1 MEEAPTPKNEKQAE
15 KEFQLN
21 SDKNHPI
28 SIKIINLKS
37 TIQITSLFKDDILN
51 HIYQKEFSL
60 EELRENNK
68 YFLLYE
74 TIDEIYEDLILL
86 MDKNQTKISEENN
99 TIKINI
105 PIESKKIKEISFILN
120 EVKKG
125 DKEMVQ
131 ELYSLV
137 CELKK
142 EIKEIKEENKNLK
155 SKVNILESY
164 LPFLEEYKK
173 KEIEKQIKNLDSLII
188 NGNNNY
194 NKTLKNWI
202 NPNLKIKAEL
212 LYRLSRDGEKYE
224 TFHKLC
230 DNQGPTLVLTKLSDG
245 DILGTYSP
253 IDWDNKTE
261 NWKNDLGIFVFS
273 LNRNMKAS
281 KKQPSNNYGIY
292 CSKIYGPESYFLCF
306 QPGKNMKLSELR
318 IDNSEYSI
326 NTQDLVPNKKND
338 FYNAIEVEIFKIIF
352 E

>member
-1 MEEAPTPKNEKQAE
+1 MEEAPTPQNEKQAE

-21 SDKNHPI
+21 SDKNHPF
-28 SIKIINLKS
+28 SVKIVNFKS
-37 TIQITSLFKDDILN
+37 TLQIISLFKDDILN

-60 EELRENNK
+60 EELRKSNK

-105 PIESKKIKEISFILN
+105 PIESKKIKEISFTLN

-131 ELYSLV
+131 ELFSLV
-137 CELKK
+137 SELKK

-164 LPFLEEYKK
+164 IPLLEEYKQEK
-173 KEIEKQIKNLDSLII
+173 IEKTERKEIKNLDSLII
-188 NGNNNY
+188 NGNKNY
-194 NKTLKNWI
+194 NKALKKWI

-224 TFHKLC
+224 TFHRLC
-230 DNQGPTLVLTKLSDG
+230 DNQGPTVVLTKLSDG

-253 IDWDNKTE
+253 INWDNKTE
-261 NWKNDLGIFVFS
+261 
-273 LNRNMKAS
+273 
-281 KKQPSNNYGIY
+281 IY
-292 CSKIYGPESYFLCF
+292 CSQIHGPESYFLCF
-306 QPGKNMKLSELR
+306 KPDKNMKKPELR
-318 IDNSEYSI
+318 IDNDEYSI
-326 NTQDLVPNKKND
+326 NTQDLVPNKKTYVNYD
-338 FYNAIEVEIFKIIF
+338 AAEVEIFKIII